1 MTTVVDAHHH
11 LLDPARRDYPWLTP
25 DYAAIDRRFG
35 PEDLAPE
42 LVAAG
47 IDRTILVQSIASVDE
62 ARELLSTAW
71 TTGFIAGV
79 VGWVDLTDPAV
90 AEVIA
95 ELRAAPGGGGLVGI
109 RHQVQDE
116 PDPDW
121 LSRPDVRR
129 GLQAVEAAGLT
140 YDLLVRS
147 RELPAAVSV
156 ARERPGLRLVVDHLA
171 KPPIRSGAT
180 EPWASLMRPF
190 GELPNVWGK
199 LSGLVTEAD
208 PVAWRVADLAPFV
221 DLALGIFGPARLM
234 FGSDWPVCLVA
245 ASYAEVISAAR
256 ELTVALSS
264 PEREAIFGGAA
275 GRAYDLSVASDGVG

>member
-1 MTTVVDAHHH
+1 MTTVDAHHH
-11 LLDPARRDYPWLTP
+11 LLDPARRDYPWLTA

-42 LVAAG
+42 LAAAG
-47 IDRTILVQSIASVDE
+47 IDRTILVQSIASLDE
-62 ARELLSTAW
+62 TRELMSTAS
-71 TTGFIAGV
+71 TTGLIAGV

-95 ELRAAPGGGGLVGI
+95 GLRAAPGGGGLVGI

-147 RELPAAVSV
+147 RELTAALAV
-156 ARERPGLRLVVDHLA
+156 ARERPGLRLVIDHLA

-234 FGSDWPVCLVA
+234 FGSDWPVCMVA
-245 ASYAEVISAAR
+245 ASYADVVSAAR
-256 ELTVALSS
+256 ELTVELSS
-264 PEREAIFGGAA
+264 PQREAIFGGAA
-275 GRAYDLSVASDGVG
+275 ERAYDLSVASDGVG

>member
-1 MTTVVDAHHH
+1 MTTVDAHHH
-11 LLDPARRDYPWLTP
+11 LLDPARRDYPWLTA

-35 PEDLAPE
+35 PEDLVPE
-42 LVAAG
+42 LAAAG
-47 IDRTILVQSIASVDE
+47 MDRTILVQSIASLDE
-62 ARELLSTAW
+62 TLELLSTAS
-71 TTGFIAGV
+71 TTGLIAGV

-95 ELRAAPGGGGLVGI
+95 GLRAAPGGGRLVGI

-147 RELPAAVSV
+147 RELPAALAV
-156 ARERPGLRLVVDHLA
+156 ARERPGLRLVIDHLA

-234 FGSDWPVCLVA
+234 FGSDWPVCMVA
-245 ASYAEVISAAR
+245 ASYADVVSAAR
-256 ELTVALSS
+256 ELTVELSS
-264 PEREAIFGGAA
+264 PQREAIFGGAA
-275 GRAYDLSVASDGVG
+275 ERAYDLSVASDGVG